1 MEPRIRHNG
10 GLGWFFQALSG
21 VLLLI
26 LLGLH
31 MIAHHFV
38 VEGGLRTYQDVLD
51 YIRNPLITLL
61 ELLFL
66 VVVSYHSMVGLRAV
80 LFDLGLSATQEK
92 WVTRAVTALGV
103 AMVVYGIWLTITL
116 VSRA

>member
-1 MEPRIRHNG
+1 MEPRNRNKG
-10 GLGWFFQALSG
+10 GLGWFSQAFSG

-38 VEGGLRTYQDVLD
+38 VEGGLRTYQDVLE
-51 YIRNPLITLL
+51 YIRNPLITIL

-66 VVVSYHSMVGLRAV
+66 VVVSYHAMIGLRAV
-80 LFDLGLSATQEK
+80 LLDLGLSATQEK
-92 WVTRAVTALGV
+92 WVTRTVTVLGG
-103 AMVVYGIWLTITL
+103 AMVVYGAWLTITL
-116 VSRA
+116 VG